1 MGGCYGG
8 GARSEVTGR
17 DGGAGDAEIAW
28 DLGGGYGGGAR
39 LEGKVCL
46 QMGPEE
52 PNQLKVEFPIFR
64 EKMGLYFCIF
74 FGCGAQGDRYGMWCP
89 V

>member
-1 MGGCYGG
+1 M
-8 GARSEVTGR
+8 
-17 DGGAGDAEIAW
+17 
-28 DLGGGYGGGAR
+28 GGGYGGGAR
-39 LEGKVCL
+39 LVGKVCL

-74 FGCGAQGDRYGMWCP
+74 GLWCARG
-89 V
+89 

>member
-17 DGGAGDAEIAW
+17 DGGWRCGNSM
-28 DLGGGYGGGAR
+28 GGGYGGGAR

-52 PNQLKVEFPIFR
+52 PNR
-64 EKMGLYFCIF
+64 
-74 FGCGAQGDRYGMWCP
+74 
-89 V
+89 